1 MDPSAH
7 NPFALDDTV
16 GRKRPACDHH
26 DAAQEPSAAKR
37 QATPA
42 KHKANRQDDVLA
54 AIGARVVT
62 ERYILDTVG
71 DNRYT
76 REILRRLVALEVV
89 QRTGVGGP
97 SDPFLYKFLRPV
109 AEAEALGKVD
119 PAQQQR
125 SQRIEHKILSF
136 LGEQHGFV
144 LERLVRLSCGDNTG
158 TGSALRRLVSDGRV
172 ERAGRGGSSDPF
184 TYCMASAET
193 VMLCE
198 PQPVPAATEAP
209 DNEVSMRGL
218 ACLWRDTDLLQ
229 HDAETSAS
237 EADTDDAGS
246 LSDVPLD
253 SDSEGDDSV
262 MMEEGE
268 HTDMSVEEEEA
279 AVHSFFISPDAFEE
293 ADMADAVT
301 AEHAEEVVMEE
312 REAVMEEDDASL
324 KHFEVDMMV
333 SELCDDSV
341 ARYLDL

>member
-144 LERLVRLSCGDNTG
+144 LATVAAIW
-158 TGSALRRLVSDGRV
+158 SALKSGDKASYHAIHSCRTASLMTVQLRRRMAAVAKPIVWTSKSV
-172 ERAGRGGSSDPF
+172 QVNSSSDR
-184 TYCMASAET
+184 YC
-193 VMLCE
+193 
-198 PQPVPAATEAP
+198 
-209 DNEVSMRGL
+209 GL
-218 ACLWRDTDLLQ
+218 SR
-229 HDAETSAS
+229 
-237 EADTDDAGS
+237 
-246 LSDVPLD
+246 
-253 SDSEGDDSV
+253 
-262 MMEEGE
+262 
-268 HTDMSVEEEEA
+268 
-279 AVHSFFISPDAFEE
+279 
-293 ADMADAVT
+293 
-301 AEHAEEVVMEE
+301 
-312 REAVMEEDDASL
+312 
-324 KHFEVDMMV
+324 
-333 SELCDDSV
+333 
-341 ARYLDL
+341 